1 MQAAR
6 SSPGFWAEVVIKKVK
21 RRNIVFETLA
31 KLGRES
37 SAKFGWLAGKSLVS
51 HNFAQ
56 LTEF

>member
-1 MQAAR
+1 MQADR
-6 SSPGFWAEVVIKKVK
+6 SSPGFWAEVVTKKVN

-37 SAKFGWLAGKSLVS
+37 NGLGWLASKSLVS
-51 HNFAQ
+51 HNCAQ